1 MDNIDKKILEELQKN
16 SSIPLSELSKKVGLS
31 NTPCWNRI
39 KKLEEEK
46 IIKSKSI
53 IIDNKKINLPI
64 TVFLSIS
71 IQNHTEQ
78 WLKNFEK
85 IQNLL
90 NLKCLGSKFKIFV
103 LGKIVNKFLFRIF
116 NLEKQFFSQL
126 FFRLVQNFF
135 LRLNSTINSLP
146 LKKLHE
152 IRFKYYICNE
162 FRLNNFLFN
171 GNKKKRLYP

>member
-1 MDNIDKKILEELQKN
+1 MDYIDKKILEELQKN
-16 SSIPLSELSKKVGLS
+16 SSQPLSELSKKVGLS

-71 IQNHTEQ
+71 IQNHTES

-85 IQNLL
+85 I
-90 NLKCLGSKFKIFV
+90 
-103 LGKIVNKFLFRIF
+103 VNKYDQII
-116 NLEKQFFSQL
+116 EVH
-126 FFRLVQNFF
+126 RLTGSNSDYQITILSPSIEEYDKFQQTLIKEIECTNMTSHISLQTIKKNYKYPLNF
-135 LRLNSTINSLP
+135 I
-146 LKKLHE
+146 
-152 IRFKYYICNE
+152 
-162 FRLNNFLFN
+162 
-171 GNKKKRLYP
+171 

>member
-16 SSIPLSELSKKVGLS
+16 SSQPLSELSKKVGLS

-71 IQNHTEQ
+71 IQNHTDL
-78 WLKNFEK
+78 WLENFQKVVYKYDQIIEVHRLTGSNSDYQITILSPSIEEYDK
-85 IQNLL
+85 FQQLL
-90 NLKCLGSKFKIFV
+90 IKEIESTNMSSHISLQIIKKS
-103 LGKIVNKFLFRIF
+103 NKYPL
-116 NLEKQFFSQL
+116 
-126 FFRLVQNFF
+126 NF
-135 LRLNSTINSLP
+135 I
-146 LKKLHE
+146 
-152 IRFKYYICNE
+152 
-162 FRLNNFLFN
+162 
-171 GNKKKRLYP
+171 

>member
-1 MDNIDKKILEELQKN
+1 MRIDSIDKKILEELQKN

-71 IQNHTEQ
+71 IQNHTEE

-85 IQNLL
+85 I
-90 NLKCLGSKFKIFV
+90 
-103 LGKIVNKFLFRIF
+103 VNKYDQII
-116 NLEKQFFSQL
+116 EVH
-126 FFRLVQNFF
+126 RLTGSNSDYQITILSSSIEEYDKFQQILIKEIECTNMSSHIS
-135 LRLNSTINSLP
+135 LQTIKKNYKYPLN
-146 LKKLHE
+146 
-152 IRFKYYICNE
+152 YI
-162 FRLNNFLFN
+162 
-171 GNKKKRLYP
+171 

>member
-1 MDNIDKKILEELQKN
+1 MDVLMDNIDKKILEELQKN

-85 IQNLL
+85 I
-90 NLKCLGSKFKIFV
+90 
-103 LGKIVNKFLFRIF
+103 VNKYDQII
-116 NLEKQFFSQL
+116 EVH
-126 FFRLVQNFF
+126 RLTGSNSDYQITILSPSIEEYDKFQQTLIKEIECTNMTSHISLQTIKKNYKYPLNF
-135 LRLNSTINSLP
+135 I
-146 LKKLHE
+146 
-152 IRFKYYICNE
+152 
-162 FRLNNFLFN
+162 
-171 GNKKKRLYP
+171 

>member
-1 MDNIDKKILEELQKN
+1 MDVLMDNIDKKILEELQKN

-85 IQNLL
+85 I
-90 NLKCLGSKFKIFV
+90 
-103 LGKIVNKFLFRIF
+103 VNKYDQIIEAHRLTGSNSDYQITILSPSIEEYDKF
-116 NLEKQFFSQL
+116 QQL
-126 FFRLVQNFF
+126 LIKEIECTNMSSHISLQTIKKNYKYP
-135 LRLNSTINSLP
+135 LN
-146 LKKLHE
+146 
-152 IRFKYYICNE
+152 YI
-162 FRLNNFLFN
+162 
-171 GNKKKRLYP
+171 

>member
-85 IQNLL
+85 I
-90 NLKCLGSKFKIFV
+90 
-103 LGKIVNKFLFRIF
+103 VNKYDQIIEVHRLTGSNSDYQITILSPSIEEYDKF
-116 NLEKQFFSQL
+116 QQL
-126 FFRLVQNFF
+126 LIKEIECTNMSSHISLQ
-135 LRLNSTINSLP
+135 TIKKTNKYP
-146 LKKLHE
+146 LHF
-152 IRFKYYICNE
+152 IQ
-162 FRLNNFLFN
+162 
-171 GNKKKRLYP
+171 

>member
-16 SSIPLSELSKKVGLS
+16 SSQPLSELSKKVGLS

-53 IIDNKKINLPI
+53 ILDNKKINLPI

-71 IQNHTEQ
+71 IQNHTEE

-85 IQNLL
+85 
-90 NLKCLGSKFKIFV
+90 V
-103 LGKIVNKFLFRIF
+103 VNKHDQII
-116 NLEKQFFSQL
+116 EVH
-126 FFRLVQNFF
+126 RLTGSDSDYQI
-135 LRLNSTINSLP
+135 TILSPSIEEYDKFQQSLIKEIECTNMSSHIS
-146 LKKLHE
+146 LQTIKKN
-152 IRFKYYICNE
+152 FKYP
-162 FRLNNFLFN
+162 LNFI
-171 GNKKKRLYP
+171 

>member
-1 MDNIDKKILEELQKN
+1 MDIIDKKILEELQKN
-16 SSIPLSELSKKVGLS
+16 SSQPLSELSKKVGLS

-71 IQNHTEQ
+71 IQNHTER

-85 IQNLL
+85 I
-90 NLKCLGSKFKIFV
+90 
-103 LGKIVNKFLFRIF
+103 VNKYDQIIEVHRLTGSNSDYQITILSPSIEEYDKFQQILIKEIECT
-116 NLEKQFFSQL
+116 NMTSQISL
-126 FFRLVQNFF
+126 QTIKKNTKFPLNF
-135 LRLNSTINSLP
+135 I
-146 LKKLHE
+146 
-152 IRFKYYICNE
+152 
-162 FRLNNFLFN
+162 
-171 GNKKKRLYP
+171 

>member
-1 MDNIDKKILEELQKN
+1 MDVLMDNIDKKILEELQKN

-85 IQNLL
+85 I
-90 NLKCLGSKFKIFV
+90 
-103 LGKIVNKFLFRIF
+103 VNKYDQII
-116 NLEKQFFSQL
+116 EEW
-126 FFRLVQNFF
+126 FRLVA
-135 LRLNSTINSLP
+135 R
-146 LKKLHE
+146 
-152 IRFKYYICNE
+152 
-162 FRLNNFLFN
+162 
-171 GNKKKRLYP
+171 

>member
-1 MDNIDKKILEELQKN
+1 MDTIDKKILEELQKN
-16 SSIPLSELSKKVGLS
+16 SSQPLSELSKKVGLS

-71 IQNHTEQ
+71 IQNHTER

-85 IQNLL
+85 I
-90 NLKCLGSKFKIFV
+90 
-103 LGKIVNKFLFRIF
+103 VNKYDQII
-116 NLEKQFFSQL
+116 EVH
-126 FFRLVQNFF
+126 RLTGSNSDYQITILSPSIEDYDKFQQILIKEIECTNMTSHISLQTIKKNYKYPLNF
-135 LRLNSTINSLP
+135 I
-146 LKKLHE
+146 
-152 IRFKYYICNE
+152 
-162 FRLNNFLFN
+162 
-171 GNKKKRLYP
+171 

>member
-1 MDNIDKKILEELQKN
+1 MDIIDKKILEELQKN
-16 SSIPLSELSKKVGLS
+16 SSQPLSELSKKVGLS

-71 IQNHTEQ
+71 IQNHTER

-85 IQNLL
+85 
-90 NLKCLGSKFKIFV
+90 V
-103 LGKIVNKFLFRIF
+103 VNKYDQII
-116 NLEKQFFSQL
+116 EVH
-126 FFRLVQNFF
+126 RLTGSNSDYQITILSPSIEEYDKFQQILIKEIECTNMTSHISLQTIKKNYNYPLNF
-135 LRLNSTINSLP
+135 I
-146 LKKLHE
+146 
-152 IRFKYYICNE
+152 
-162 FRLNNFLFN
+162 
-171 GNKKKRLYP
+171 

>member
-1 MDNIDKKILEELQKN
+1 MRIDIIDKKILEELQKN
-16 SSIPLSELSKKVGLS
+16 SSQPLSEISRKVGLS

-71 IQNHTEQ
+71 IQNHTEK

-85 IQNLL
+85 I
-90 NLKCLGSKFKIFV
+90 
-103 LGKIVNKFLFRIF
+103 VNKYDQIIEVHRLTGSNSDYQITILSPSIEEYDKF
-116 NLEKQFFSQL
+116 QQL
-126 FFRLVQNFF
+126 LIKEIECTNMSSHISLQ
-135 LRLNSTINSLP
+135 TI
-146 LKKLHE
+146 KKN
-152 IRFKYYICNE
+152 FKYP
-162 FRLNNFLFN
+162 LNFI
-171 GNKKKRLYP
+171 

>member
-53 IIDNKKINLPI
+53 ILDNKKINLPI

-71 IQNHTEQ
+71 IQNHTEV
-78 WLKNFEK
+78 WLNNFEK
-85 IQNLL
+85 
-90 NLKCLGSKFKIFV
+90 V
-103 LGKIVNKFLFRIF
+103 VNKYDQIIEVHRLTGSNSDYQITILSSSIEEYDKF
-116 NLEKQFFSQL
+116 QQL
-126 FFRLVQNFF
+126 LIKEIECTNMSSHISLQTIKKNYKYPLNF
-135 LRLNSTINSLP
+135 I
-146 LKKLHE
+146 
-152 IRFKYYICNE
+152 
-162 FRLNNFLFN
+162 
-171 GNKKKRLYP
+171 

>member
-1 MDNIDKKILEELQKN
+1 MDNLDKKILEELQKN
-16 SSIPLSELSKKVGLS
+16 SSQPLSELSKKVGLS

-85 IQNLL
+85 I
-90 NLKCLGSKFKIFV
+90 
-103 LGKIVNKFLFRIF
+103 VNKYDQIIEVHRLTGSNSDYQITILSPSIEEYDKF
-116 NLEKQFFSQL
+116 QQL
-126 FFRLVQNFF
+126 LIKEIECTNMSSHISLQTIKKNYKYP
-135 LRLNSTINSLP
+135 LN
-146 LKKLHE
+146 
-152 IRFKYYICNE
+152 YI
-162 FRLNNFLFN
+162 
-171 GNKKKRLYP
+171 